1 MQIIDWIII
10 GIILIFALIGFGLGF
25 VKMIFKLGKGL
36 IAYFI
41 AYLLCKPVT
50 KLVSKM
56 GFYLS
61 VNNKL
66 VEWLSTKGEVF
77 SQPITEESI
86 GAIGESLK
94 LPSFLSD
101 LITKALNNTLGELAG
116 SGVTLGQAVSELFS
130 VQLIL
135 NHGTVATSESLQL
148 NGCSDDVERAKD
160 LFNFLKTEIL
170 ASAREFRLNEKQTGL
185 QFRSFAKGC
194 SDAAYDYCHEK
205 STLLKKDIFQ
215 QQVADEIKTIKAT
228 PFHRFVYKSMDRY
241 SYRCG
246 RIKGLELIKSTTKI
260 Q

>member
-1 MQIIDWIII
+1 MSTDSEKLQKLIRLYWSALKCGVIGEAEAALHMIHKLQKKMKCHVNLDNEKTDHGFLVKNIII
-10 GIILIFALIGFGLGF
+10 TEKRISPWLIR
-25 VKMIFKLGKGL
+25 
-36 IAYFI
+36 
-41 AYLLCKPVT
+41 
-50 KLVSKM
+50 
-56 GFYLS
+56 
-61 VNNKL
+61 
-66 VEWLSTKGEVF
+66 
-77 SQPITEESI
+77 
-86 GAIGESLK
+86 
-94 LPSFLSD
+94 
-101 LITKALNNTLGELAG
+101 
-116 SGVTLGQAVSELFS
+116 LGQAVSELFS

-215 QQVADEIKTIKAT
+215 QQAADEIKTIKAT